1 MANIIHFV
9 VFIVINFTSTDVEAV
24 CSGGVSICNWTPWK
38 SWSDCSMTCGGGTK
52 RRYRPYCCKLHLAND
67 IDACMRDCNHDMD
80 YSNKYSSE
88 SQPCNTICYNGDY
101 QHWNNLCNCSDAFYG
116 ACCYKQCPHIEHC
129 KRRRCS
135 TQWNTKCLE
144 CNYDQLLFKKTQ
156 NDKKCEQ
163 IPQNLTLHLENPPS
177 KNQDLTNN
185 AVTLKCT
192 TGCIFPTPSFI
203 WYYLQSS
210 DGSGSK
216 WSNSEPVTETPGQ
229 CKGLENVFT
238 STLVLR
244 KYTVFNDNTDHTVRF
259 KCGATIMNGTSD
271 EVKTQSSVNIRFAV
285 RVAKV
290 SLNIEGSSRVSSI
303 NATDG
308 ISEIFKCT
316 TSDSRPIPTI
326 VWYIGRTEKIRVVG
340 TESTLAFIPSI
351 TDTGKNVYCKAFNI
365 QPENEAL
372 SSNKVS
378 LYVKERAS
386 VNSLYF
392 EEHVG
397 ETNVTIDENYVN
409 LQLTCN
415 ISGNPASSVEIK
427 FGVKRL
433 IEKANIN
440 QLSFVR
446 QRVACFHSG
455 EYTCVGKD
463 QLGMITNK
471 TLYLF
476 VNCHPR
482 PGWQAITNTTCSI
495 GAPVTLTFTT
505 IAYPTPRSDG
515 FNWYKHIS
523 NEWIPLQSNKDVQ
536 ISVIGLET
544 NLTIVNVTQ
553 ANLGQYRLTVENS
566 VGICNQYYF
575 LIEKDDPIVDVCI
588 ETMDSSNF
596 KTATIVL
603 GIISVICI
611 GTSAGIVIWFKRKA
625 KGTDRKS
632 FNTSSHKRRVYE
644 NPPQQYADLN
654 VFSRE
659 DMTTYDVIDNSQ

>member
-1 MANIIHFV
+1 MQCSIDDK
-9 VFIVINFTSTDVEAV
+9 FIERKDGEKTQER
-24 CSGGVSICNWTPWK
+24 K
-38 SWSDCSMTCGGGTK
+38 M
-52 RRYRPYCCKLHLAND
+52 
-67 IDACMRDCNHDMD
+67 M
-80 YSNKYSSE
+80 SE
-88 SQPCNTICYNGDY
+88 EQRLPE
-101 QHWNNLCNCSDAFYG
+101 
-116 ACCYKQCPHIEHC
+116 QCPHIEHC
-129 KRRRCS
+129 KRRSCS
-135 TQWNTKCLE
+135 SSWNTKCLE
-144 CNYDQLLFKKTQ
+144 CNYDQILFKKTQ
-156 NDKKCEQ
+156 GDTKCEP
-163 IPQNLTLHLENPPS
+163 IPQNLTLLLENSPS
-177 KNQDLTNN
+177 KDQDLTNN

-210 DGSGSK
+210 DESGSK

-229 CKGLENVFT
+229 CKESKKIFT

-259 KCGATIMNGTSD
+259 QCGATIINGTSG
-271 EVKTQSSVNIRFAV
+271 EVKTHSSVNIRFAV

-290 SLNIEGSSRVSSI
+290 SLKIGNSSRVSSL
-303 NATDG
+303 NVTDG

-316 TSDSRPIPTI
+316 TSDSRPLPTI
-326 VWYIGRTEKIRVVG
+326 VWHIGQTEKKRVVG

-351 TDTGKNVYCKAFNI
+351 TDSGKEVYCKAFNI

-386 VNSLYF
+386 VHSLYVD
-392 EEHVG
+392 EHVG

-427 FGVKRL
+427 FEEKSL

-440 QLSFVR
+440 ELRFVR
-446 QRVACFHSG
+446 HRVACFHRG
-455 EYTCVGKD
+455 EYICVGKD
-463 QLGMITNK
+463 ELGVITNK
-471 TLYLF
+471 TLNLF
-476 VNCHPR
+476 VNCLPR
-482 PGWQAITNTTCSI
+482 LDWQAISNTTCSI
-495 GAPVTLTFTT
+495 GAPVTLTFTAS
-505 IAYPTPRSDG
+505 AYPTPSSDG
-515 FNWYKHIS
+515 FKWYQKIS

-544 NLTIVNVTQ
+544 NLKIFNVTQ
-553 ANLGQYRLTVENS
+553 ANPGQYRLTVEKS
-566 VGICNQYYF
+566 IGIYNQYYF
-575 LIEKDDPIVDVCI
+575 LIEKDDPSVDVGI
-588 ETMDSSNF
+588 ETMVSSNF

-603 GIISVICI
+603 AIISVICA

-632 FNTSSHKRRVYE
+632 CTKSSHQSQIGSFDNTSYETEMQQCTGRVYE
-644 NPPQQYADLN
+644 NLSLQHADSRA
-654 VFSRE
+654 FSTD
-659 DMTTYDVIDNSQ
+659 DMTTYDVIDKS